1 MTAKS
6 SDFAYFSP
14 TGTHVFAHRGFASES
29 APENT
34 LAAFERALE
43 VGATHME
50 TDIQATSDGVAVVF
64 HDDDLE
70 RVAGIVGRVDG
81 ITFEQ
86 LQEVRIGGQHI
97 PTLLEALQRFP
108 QARFNIDVK
117 RANAIAPTVQ
127 AILSAKAADR
137 VLVSSFSGSRRKKAL
152 RMLAERGAKV
162 PTSAD
167 AALMLSLYLAARI
180 GVFAAFARL
189 SRNIQALQLP
199 EAFAGLKLTHPR
211 LIAFAKRAGLQ
222 VDYWVI
228 NEPTRMKQLV
238 KLGADGIV
246 TDVADVAAQ
255 ALHGR

>member
-1 MTAKS
+1 
-6 SDFAYFSP
+6 
-14 TGTHVFAHRGFASES
+14 
-29 APENT
+29 
-34 LAAFERALE
+34 
-43 VGATHME
+43 
-50 TDIQATSDGVAVVF
+50 VF

-86 LQEVRIGGQHI
+86 LQAVRIGGQHI

-117 RANAIAPTVQ
+117 RANAIAPTVD
-127 AILSAKAADR
+127 AILTAKATDR

-152 RMLAERGAKV
+152 RMLAERGVKV

-167 AALMLSLYLAARI
+167 AALMLSLYLTARI

-189 SRNIQALQLP
+189 SRKIQALQLP

-246 TDVADVAAQ
+246 TDAADVAAQ
-255 ALHGR
+255 ALRGR

>member
-14 TGTHVFAHRGFASES
+14 AGTHVFAHRGFASDL

-34 LAAFERALE
+34 LAAFERALQA
-43 VGATHME
+43 GATHIE

-86 LQEVRIGGQHI
+86 LQGIRIGQQSI
-97 PTLLEALQRFP
+97 PTLLQALERFP
-108 QARFNIDVK
+108 QARFNIDIK
-117 RANAIAPTVQ
+117 RENAIAPTVE

-137 VLVSSFSGSRRKKAL
+137 VLVSSFSGSRRRKAL
-152 RMLAERGAKV
+152 RMLGAKGALV
-162 PTSAD
+162 ATSAD
-167 AALMLSLYLAARI
+167 AVLMLSLYLAART

-189 SRNIQALQLP
+189 ASNIQALQLP
-199 EAFAGLKLTHPR
+199 ESFAGLELTHPR

-222 VDYWVI
+222 LDYWVI
-228 NEPTRMKQLV
+228 NEPTRMEQLV
-238 KLGADGIV
+238 RLGADGIV
-246 TDVADVAAQ
+246 TDVTDVAAQ
-255 ALHGR
+255 TLRGR